1 MQYVVLIS
9 PDDLSEI
16 KEYTNYQTIN
26 DLVEGWYERCGT
38 FGIGN
43 KMTFLFC
50 NEEFLFR
57 DELQFNAVASALA
70 NQPIY
75 GNVVLLQD
83 GYNEDNERDALSFDK
98 EEAESICKSMTDFRT
113 KYSSMLNALHHH
125 YDNNKPK
132 PKAKIITLSED
143 SYRELFEE

>member
-9 PDDLSEI
+9 PDDSSEI
-16 KEYTNYQTIN
+16 KEYTDYQTIN
-26 DLVEGWYERCGT
+26 NLVEGWYERCGA

-43 KMTFLFC
+43 KMTVLFC

-70 NQPIY
+70 GQPIY

-83 GYNEDNERDALSFDK
+83 GYNDDNERDALPFDK
-98 EEAESICKSMTDFRT
+98 EEAKNICKSMLDFRF
-113 KYSSMLNALHHH
+113 KYDSMLDVLHRH

-132 PKAKIITLSED
+132 PKAEIITMSED
-143 SYRELFEE
+143 SFRELLEE

>member
-9 PDDLSEI
+9 PDDSSEI

-26 DLVEGWYERCGT
+26 DLVEGWYERCGA

-50 NEEFLFR
+50 NEGFLFHE
-57 DELQFNAVASALA
+57 ELQFNAVASALA

-83 GYNEDNERDALSFDK
+83 GYNEDNEMDALPFKK
-98 EEAESICKSMTDFRT
+98 EEAENICDRVIIINKGKVIASGTPKEIKNQT
-113 KYSSMLNALHHH
+113 KTSNLRDAFFNLIGGNS
-125 YDNNKPK
+125 DDK
-132 PKAKIITLSED
+132 
-143 SYRELFEE
+143 

>member
-9 PDDLSEI
+9 PDDSSEV
-16 KEYTNYQTIN
+16 KEYTGYQTIN
-26 DLVEGWYERCGT
+26 DLVEGWYERCGA

-50 NEEFLFR
+50 NEEFLFH
-57 DELQFNAVASALA
+57 DNLQFNAIATALA

-83 GYNEDNERDALSFDK
+83 GYNEENERDALPFEK
-98 EEAESICKSMTDFRT
+98 EEAENICKSLIDFRARFAT
-113 KYSSMLNALHHH
+113 TLNALHRH

-132 PKAKIITLSED
+132 PTAEIITMSED
-143 SYRELFEE
+143 SFRELFEE